1 MISNLF
7 NNNIEEKAFYDL
19 IAARKYFYKNKE
31 KQLYDSDIEEYLHKC
46 DEILKENNARC
57 NFIAEILARKNNAL
71 KNGVYN
77 GNNRLSE
84 IDALTKE
91 FIDFLKTV
99 PLSVKE
105 DLEFY
110 SKRIDDRLQRN
121 TETSLE
127 QQTILEYYPKVDNID
142 YNETFAILASIFDNV
157 DSFGVKKENDYNEN
171 LIDKEVPYVEPIF
184 SSLANSFIVGD
195 EKPKINEGTS
205 LEDENLLA
213 EEAESKYEEPIND
226 IPIKRHEVIGI
237 KTLPIKDVVSDIKEE
252 DQIKEEI
259 ELNPF
264 DKMDKA
270 IAEMEF
276 EKENQIEPENN
287 FVTDINFELSDL
299 EQEED
304 MPKEIAELIEE
315 PEIPLD
321 IIEPVEDRHE
331 INNEKMVSF
340 NMPKGFSLVD
350 IAVALCGDSNGWIDI
365 YDANKAIFNKI
376 VNEKNN
382 GNFNDVENNPDLFA
396 DLNINIPTVF
406 KKDIPKSSL
415 KVA

>member
-1 MISNLF
+1 MVSNLF
-7 NNNIEEKAFYDL
+7 NNNIEEKAFYNL
-19 IAARKYFYKNKE
+19 IAARKYFTKSNE
-31 KQLYDSDIEEYLHKC
+31 KQLYEADIEEYLHKC

-57 NFIAEILARKNNAL
+57 NFIAEILARKDKNINNA
-71 KNGVYN
+71 VYS

-99 PLSVKE
+99 PLTVKE

-121 TETSLE
+121 AETSLE

-142 YNETFAILASIFDNV
+142 YNEIFAVLDPIFTNI
-157 DSFGVKKENDYNEN
+157 DSFGTKKEKDNKED
-171 LIDKEVPYVEPIF
+171 LIDEEMSYVEPIF
-184 SSLANSFIVGD
+184 SSLNNSFNMAD
-195 EKPKINEGTS
+195 EIPNFNEETS
-205 LEDENLLA
+205 LEDENLLT
-213 EEAESKYEEPIND
+213 EEVESKSEEPISD
-226 IPIKRHEVIGI
+226 VPTIRHEVIGI
-237 KTLPIKDVVSDIKEE
+237 KTLPVKEVVSDIKEE
-252 DQIKEEI
+252 KEP
-259 ELNPF
+259 NPF

-270 IAEMEF
+270 IAEIKL
-276 EKENQIEPENN
+276 EKEKTIEPENS
-287 FVTDINFELSDL
+287 FVTDTNFDLSDL
-299 EQEED
+299 ESEEQEP
-304 MPKEIAELIEE
+304 PKEIAELIEE

-321 IIEPVEDRHE
+321 TIMPTEDKPE
-331 INNEKMVSF
+331 INSEKMVSF

-350 IAVALCGDSNGWIDI
+350 IAVALCGDENGWIDI

-382 GNFNDVENNPDLFA
+382 GNFDDIENNSDLFA
-396 DLNINIPTVF
+396 DLSINIPTVF
-406 KKDIPKSSL
+406 NKDIPKSSL